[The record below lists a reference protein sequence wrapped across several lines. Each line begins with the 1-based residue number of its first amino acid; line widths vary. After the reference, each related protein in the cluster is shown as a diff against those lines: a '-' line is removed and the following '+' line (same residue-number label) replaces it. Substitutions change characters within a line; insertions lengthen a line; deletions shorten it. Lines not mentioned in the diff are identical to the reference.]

1 MKTSNNYN
9 SEEFDR
15 CPFHSNIN
23 AGNDIDL
30 VYKKT
35 YSNDWGHWDD
45 LPDNNTDHQHA
56 EEAENDTNAAEGL
69 CS

>member
-1 MKTSNNYN
+1 MKTSNINN
-9 SEEFDR
+9 DDFDR
-15 CPFHSNIN
+15 CPFHSDIN

-35 YSNDWGHWDD
+35 YCGDWGHWDD
-45 LPDNNTDHQHA
+45 LPEDNAKEPASEKSEVSNIP
-56 EEAENDTNAAEGL
+56 AEGL